1 MLDVSYGGNAVAGNF
16 LWKRNRRFGNETG
29 GSDREQHFVTHDR
42 RAYLESGDVS
52 NRLQSPNMWKVKRKT
67 NVYLLFLCAGARCR
81 ILFHL
86 PSVPPLGLAWRW
98 WAAQLDRRSHN
109 GVHYSPPPSRFS
121 EGGRCFNQIS
131 RPAEAGAAEAGSES
145 DFSPPVFF
153 ESETKKDLGDIQERR
168 IRHSKRGQFFWLS
181 RTVRVIR
188 G

>member
-1 MLDVSYGGNAVAGNF
+1 MKNRCRYSIWSRGNKGILLGSEKLLNVSYGGKMQWISYGS
-16 LWKRNRRFGNETG
+16 ETVG
-29 GSDREQHFVTHDR
+29 ADREQHFVTHDR

-67 NVYLLFLCAGARCR
+67 NVYLLFLCSR

-121 EGGRCFNQIS
+121 EGGRCFN
-131 RPAEAGAAEAGSES
+131 
-145 DFSPPVFF
+145 
-153 ESETKKDLGDIQERR
+153 
-168 IRHSKRGQFFWLS
+168 
-181 RTVRVIR
+181 
-188 G
+188 